1 VFGVLTMIVL
11 NLRGVKESVIPLVPI
26 FLVFILTHVVLVIY
40 GFATHLVNLPEVA
53 ANVGDELHRSHLE
66 LGTMGVLL
74 LLLRAYSMGAGTYT
88 GIEAVSN
95 GLPILRDPKVET
107 AKKTMRY
114 MAFSLAFMVLGLML
128 LYLLYAV
135 QHEEGKTLNAVLFE
149 SLTSG
154 WSPGWG
160 ATVVFIT
167 LLSEAALLFIA
178 AQTGFLD
185 GPRILA
191 NMALDR
197 WFPTRFASLSDRLV
211 TQNGIVIMGLSALV
225 MMILTGGSVK
235 FLVVL
240 YSINVFMTFVLSQ
253 SGMVRHWWQV
263 RGQELRWRKRLFINA
278 LGFVLCSFILI
289 MVIVLKF
296 QEGGWI
302 TIFVT
307 GTLVLLVVSIKR
319 HYIHTSKLLT
329 RLDSLVEVVESTG
342 EAVSPEDI
350 KNPKPSVQ
358 FDPKAKTAILLVN
371 GFNGLGLHTLFSVIR
386 LFGDVYKNFV
396 FIEVGVVDAGNFKG
410 AEEMDGLKKK
420 VEGDIEKYV
429 RYMKANG
436 YYAEGT
442 TSIGIDIV
450 DEVARLTEEA
460 LKRHPNGIIF
470 GGQLVFGKEFFIS
483 RWLHNYTVF
492 AVQRRFYEQ
501 AVPVVILPIR
511 VY

>member
-1 VFGVLTMIVL
+1 
-11 NLRGVKESVIPLVPI
+11 
-26 FLVFILTHVVLVIY
+26 
-40 GFATHLVNLPEVA
+40 
-53 ANVGDELHRSHLE
+53 
-66 LGTMGVLL
+66 
-74 LLLRAYSMGAGTYT
+74 
-88 GIEAVSN
+88 
-95 GLPILRDPKVET
+95 
-107 AKKTMRY
+107 
-114 MAFSLAFMVLGLML
+114 
-128 LYLLYAV
+128 
-135 QHEEGKTLNAVLFE
+135 
-149 SLTSG
+149 
-154 WSPGWG
+154 
-160 ATVVFIT
+160 
-167 LLSEAALLFIA
+167 
-178 AQTGFLD
+178 
-185 GPRILA
+185 
-191 NMALDR
+191 
-197 WFPTRFASLSDRLV
+197 
-211 TQNGIVIMGLSALV
+211 
-225 MMILTGGSVK
+225 
-235 FLVVL
+235 
-240 YSINVFMTFVLSQ
+240 MTFVLSQ